1 MTRNGGHRRVRN
13 IPFGRIAEFR
23 QESLASFRNS
33 SRPNHVRTDECAADR
48 GGAQTSGGGMSDNT
62 TRREPKSRWLWAL
75 GLVAFLAAYGGTV
88 GCTVGNS
95 DAKTFENGA
104 TDENRKEEAVPVE
117 VAALGHGEI
126 EAVLRLSS
134 NLEAEREVQ
143 VFAEAPRRVTRLL
156 VEEGDTVRK
165 GQQLVQLQDEEQRSA
180 VARAEIELKE
190 GQRDWDRTKELYEQK
205 LVTEELFTEAGYTVE
220 RNELALADARREL
233 GYTQVRAPIAG
244 VVTERLVNL
253 GDHVTENQA
262 LFRIVDFDSI
272 VARVYVP
279 EKDMVRLE
287 TAQPARLRADALGGR
302 VFTGSLDRIS
312 PVVDPATGTVK
323 VTVATPRQEG
333 LRPGMYVEV
342 ELITAVHGEA
352 LLVPKR
358 ALVYDNDQVFVFR
371 LKKEEDRRVE
381 RLRVNPL
388 LENADF
394 IEPAGGLEA
403 GDQLVVAG
411 QSGLKDNGLVRL
423 PGDPEE
429 TDDEGESGPDAKA
442 D

>member
-1 MTRNGGHRRVRN
+1 MSSSARRHRGW
-13 IPFGRIAEFR
+13 GRALAGLGLAAV
-23 QESLASFRNS
+23 LAS
-33 SRPNHVRTDECAADR
+33 
-48 GGAQTSGGGMSDNT
+48 
-62 TRREPKSRWLWAL
+62 
-75 GLVAFLAAYGGTV
+75 YG
-88 GCTVGNS
+88 CSVGNS

-104 TDENRKEEAVPVE
+104 TDEARKEEAVPVE
-117 VAALGHGEI
+117 VAALEQGEI

-156 VEEGDTVRK
+156 VEEGDAVRK

-180 VARAEIELKE
+180 VAKAEIELKE
-190 GQRDWDRTKELYEQK
+190 SQRDYDRTKELFEQK
-205 LVTEELFTEAGYTVE
+205 LVTEELHTEAGYTVE
-220 RNELALADARREL
+220 RNEIALADARREL
-233 GYTQVRAPIAG
+233 GYTQVRAPISG

-262 LFRIVDFDSI
+262 LFSIVDFDSI
-272 VARVYVP
+272 VARIYVP
-279 EKDMVRLE
+279 EKDMVRLAV
-287 TAQPARLRADALGGR
+287 AQPARLRADALGGV
-302 VFTGSLDRIS
+302 VFRGSIDRIS
-312 PVVDPATGTVK
+312 PIVDPSTGTVK

-342 ELITAVHGEA
+342 ELVTAVHGEA

-371 LKKEEDRRVE
+371 LKDERRVE
-381 RLRVNPL
+381 RLRVTPL
-388 LENADF
+388 LEDTEF
-394 IEPAGGLEA
+394 IEPEDGLA
-403 GDQLVVAG
+403 VGDELVVAG

-429 TDDEGESGPDAKA
+429 TDDADGSQADAKA

>member
-1 MTRNGGHRRVRN
+1 MTN
-13 IPFGRIAEFR
+13 
-23 QESLASFRNS
+23 
-33 SRPNHVRTDECAADR
+33 
-48 GGAQTSGGGMSDNT
+48 NT
-62 TRREPKSRWLWAL
+62 TRDDSWGRWLGAV
-75 GLVAFLAAYGGTV
+75 GLVAVLCSWGCTV
-88 GCTVGNS
+88 GCSVGNS

-134 NLEAEREVQ
+134 NLEAEAEVQ
-143 VFAEAPRRVTRLL
+143 VFAEAPRRVTQLL
-156 VEEGDTVRK
+156 VEEGTPVRK
-165 GQQLVQLQDEEQRSA
+165 GRVLIQLQDDEQKSA
-180 VARAEIELKE
+180 VAKAEIELKE
-190 GQRDWDRTKELYEQK
+190 SERDYDRAKELYEQK
-205 LVTEELFTEAGYTVE
+205 LVTEETFTEAGYKVE
-220 RNELALADARREL
+220 RNRLALADARREL

-253 GDHVTENQA
+253 GDQVTVNQP

-272 VARVYVP
+272 VARIYVP
-279 EKDMVRLE
+279 EKDLVRLAE
-287 TAQPARLRADALGGR
+287 GQPARLKADALGGQS
-302 VFTGSLDRIS
+302 FTGSIDRIS
-312 PVVDPATGTVK
+312 PVVDPSTGTIK

-342 ELITAVHGEA
+342 ELVTAVHDEA

-371 LKKEEDRRVE
+371 MKKDEDRRVE

-388 LENADF
+388 LENTDF
-394 IEPAGGLEA
+394 IEPAGGLEV

-429 TDDEGESGPDAKA
+429 TDDASADAKA

>member
-1 MTRNGGHRRVRN
+1 MSSSARRHRGW
-13 IPFGRIAEFR
+13 GRALAGLGLAAV
-23 QESLASFRNS
+23 LAS
-33 SRPNHVRTDECAADR
+33 
-48 GGAQTSGGGMSDNT
+48 
-62 TRREPKSRWLWAL
+62 
-75 GLVAFLAAYGGTV
+75 YG
-88 GCTVGNS
+88 CSVGNS

-104 TDENRKEEAVPVE
+104 TDEARKEEAVPVE
-117 VAALGHGEI
+117 VAALEQGEI

-156 VEEGDTVRK
+156 VEEGDAVRK

-180 VARAEIELKE
+180 VAKAEIELKE
-190 GQRDWDRTKELYEQK
+190 SQRDYDRTKELFEQK
-205 LVTEELFTEAGYTVE
+205 LVTEELHTEAGYTVE
-220 RNELALADARREL
+220 RNEIALADARREL
-233 GYTQVRAPIAG
+233 GYTQVRAPISG

-262 LFRIVDFDSI
+262 LFSIVDFDSI
-272 VARVYVP
+272 VARIYVP
-279 EKDMVRLE
+279 EKDMVRLAV
-287 TAQPARLRADALGGR
+287 AQPARLRADALGGI
-302 VFTGSLDRIS
+302 VFRGSIDRIS
-312 PVVDPATGTVK
+312 PIVDPSTGTVK

-342 ELITAVHGEA
+342 ELVTAVHGEA

-371 LKKEEDRRVE
+371 LKDERRVE
-381 RLRVNPL
+381 RLRVTPL
-388 LENADF
+388 LEDTEF
-394 IEPAGGLEA
+394 IEPEDGLA
-403 GDQLVVAG
+403 VGDELVVAG

-429 TDDEGESGPDAKA
+429 TDDADGSQADAKA

>member
-1 MTRNGGHRRVRN
+1 
-13 IPFGRIAEFR
+13 
-23 QESLASFRNS
+23 
-33 SRPNHVRTDECAADR
+33 
-48 GGAQTSGGGMSDNT
+48 MSHNT
-62 TRREPKSRWLWAL
+62 TRREPRSRWLWAL
-75 GLVAFLAAYGGTV
+75 GLVASLAAYGGTV
-88 GCTVGNS
+88 GCTVGNT
-95 DAKTFENGA
+95 DAKTFDTGA

-156 VEEGDTVRK
+156 VEEGDAVRK
-165 GQQLVQLQDEEQRSA
+165 GQQLIQLQDEEQRSA
-180 VARAEIELKE
+180 VAKAEIELKE
-190 GQRDWDRTKELYEQK
+190 SQQDWERTKELHEQK
-205 LVTEELFTEAGYTVE
+205 LVTEETFAEAGYTVE

-233 GYTQVRAPIAG
+233 SYTQVRAPIAG

-272 VARVYVP
+272 VARIYVP
-279 EKDMVRLE
+279 EKDMIRLE
-287 TAQPARLRADALGGR
+287 TGQPARLRADALGGR
-302 VFTGSLDRIS
+302 TFNGSIDRIS

-342 ELITAVHGEA
+342 ELVTAVHEEA

-358 ALVYDNDQVFVFR
+358 ALVYDNDQMFVFR
-371 LKKEEDRRVE
+371 LRKDENRRVE
-381 RLRVNPL
+381 RLRLKPL

-394 IEPAGGLEA
+394 IEPAGGVEA

-429 TDDEGESGPDAKA
+429 TEDEGEPEPGGRA

>member
-1 MTRNGGHRRVRN
+1 MTR
-13 IPFGRIAEFR
+13 
-23 QESLASFRNS
+23 
-33 SRPNHVRTDECAADR
+33 
-48 GGAQTSGGGMSDNT
+48 
-62 TRREPKSRWLWAL
+62 WLGAL
-75 GLVAFLAAYGGTV
+75 GLVAVLASYGCTV
-88 GCTVGNS
+88 GCSVGNS

-134 NLEAEREVQ
+134 NLEAEDEVQ
-143 VFAEAPRRVTRLL
+143 VFAEAPRRVTELL
-156 VEEGDTVRK
+156 VEEGTPVRK
-165 GQQLVQLQDEEQRSA
+165 GRTLVQLQDDEQKSA
-180 VARAEIELKE
+180 VAKAEIELKE
-190 GQRDWDRTKELYEQK
+190 SERDYERAKELYEQK
-205 LVTEELFTEAGYTVE
+205 LVTEETYTEAGYKVE
-220 RNELALADARREL
+220 RNRLALADARREL
-233 GYTQVRAPIAG
+233 GYTQVRAPISG

-253 GDHVTENQA
+253 GDQVTVNQP

-272 VARVYVP
+272 VARIYVP
-279 EKDMVRLE
+279 EKDM
-287 TAQPARLRADALGGR
+287 ARLAVGQDARLKADALGGR
-302 VFTGSLDRIS
+302 VFAGSIDRIS

-333 LRPGMYVEV
+333 LRPGMYVDV
-342 ELITAVHGEA
+342 ELVTAVHDEA

-371 LKKEEDRRVE
+371 LKADEDRRVE
-381 RLRVNPL
+381 RLRVTPQ
-388 LENADF
+388 LENTDF

-423 PGDPEE
+423 PGDPEP
-429 TDDEGESGPDAKA
+429 TDDEDETRADGKA

>member
-1 MTRNGGHRRVRN
+1 MNT
-13 IPFGRIAEFR
+13 
-23 QESLASFRNS
+23 
-33 SRPNHVRTDECAADR
+33 
-48 GGAQTSGGGMSDNT
+48 NT
-62 TRREPKSRWLWAL
+62 TRRGSWDRWLGAL
-75 GLVAFLAAYGGTV
+75 SLVAVLCSW
-88 GCTVGNS
+88 GCTAGCSVGNS

-104 TDENRKEEAVPVE
+104 TDSEERKEEAVPVE

-134 NLEAEREVQ
+134 NLEAEGEVQ
-143 VFAEAPRRVTRLL
+143 VFAEAPRRVTQLL
-156 VEEGDTVRK
+156 VEEGTPVRK
-165 GQQLVQLQDEEQRSA
+165 GRVLIQLQNDEQKSA
-180 VARAEIELKE
+180 VAKAEIELKE
-190 GQRDWDRTKELYEQK
+190 SERDWDRTKELYEQK

-220 RNELALADARREL
+220 RNRLALADARREL
-233 GYTQVRAPIAG
+233 GYTQVRAPISG
-244 VVTERLVNL
+244 IVTERLVNL
-253 GDHVTENQA
+253 GDHVTVNQP

-272 VARVYVP
+272 VARIYVP
-279 EKDMVRLE
+279 EKDMVRL
-287 TAQPARLRADALGGR
+287 AVGQPARLRADALGGKT
-302 VFTGSLDRIS
+302 FTGSIDRIS
-312 PVVDPATGTVK
+312 PVVDPATGTIK

-342 ELITAVHGEA
+342 ELVTAVHEEA

-371 LKKEEDRRVE
+371 MKKDEDRRVE
-381 RLRVNPL
+381 RLRVTPM
-388 LENADF
+388 LENTDF

-403 GDQLVVAG
+403 GDELVVAG

-429 TDDEGESGPDAKA
+429 TDDDAAADAKA